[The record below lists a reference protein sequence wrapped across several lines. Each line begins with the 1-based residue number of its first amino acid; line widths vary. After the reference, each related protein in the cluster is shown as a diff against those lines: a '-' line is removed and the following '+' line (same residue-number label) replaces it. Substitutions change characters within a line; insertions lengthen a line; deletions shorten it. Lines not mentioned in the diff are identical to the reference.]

1 MKILVRATNW
11 VGDAVMNL
19 PALDAIITNHPDA
32 EVHVLA
38 RPRVAPIFRAIDGV
52 AEVIPYLGVRRRA
65 SGSSTDLTFTQ
76 AIRVLKRSGFQKAF
90 LFQNA
95 FEAALLA
102 FAARIPERVGYATD
116 CRALLL
122 TSPVGITPEVRR
134 GHHVEYYLN
143 LLQAVGMRT
152 EGSGSPTLT
161 VPQVPRAR
169 ARELVAEAL
178 GCRAPRSYIAVC
190 PGAAFGPAKRW
201 LPDRFAK
208 VIDEVWK
215 THSIA
220 SVLLGSESERWI
232 TSGIAG
238 VASGKCADL
247 AGRTSLLEA
256 AGVLAGA
263 RAVLSNDSGLMHL
276 AAAVGPSVV
285 AIFGSTDPAAT
296 RPLGDKHIVITSGVE
311 CAPCLERECAKHTY
325 ECMRAITVDAVCE
338 ALKRVIG
345 VDERKL
351 EVRG

>member
-1 MKILVRATNW
+1 MRILVRATNW

-19 PALDAIITNHPDA
+19 PALEVVIAGHPDA

-38 RPRVAPIFRAIDGV
+38 RPCIAPVFDAVDGV
-52 AEVIPYLGVRRRA
+52 AGVIPYIGVHRRG
-65 SGSSTDLTFTQ
+65 SGSSADLTFIR
-76 AIRVLKRSGFQKAF
+76 AIRVLRSHRYQKAF

-102 FAARIPERVGYATD
+102 FVARIPERVGYATD
-116 CRALLL
+116 CRRWLL
-122 TSPVGITPEVRR
+122 TTPVGVTPEVRR
-134 GHHVEYYLN
+134 LHHVDYYLK
-143 LLQAVGMRT
+143 LLQAAGMST
-152 EGSGSPTLT
+152 EGSGIPTLK
-161 VPQVPRAR
+161 VPQEPQAR

-178 GCRAPRSYIAVC
+178 GGRDPRSYLAVC

-208 VIDEVWK
+208 VIDHVWGA
-215 THSIA
+215 HRIA

-238 VASGKCADL
+238 MTSGKCADL
-247 AGRTSLLEA
+247 AGRTSLLGA

-276 AAAVGPSVV
+276 AAAVGPPVI

-296 RPLGDKHIVITSGVE
+296 RPLGDKHVIITSGVE
-311 CAPCLERECAKHTY
+311 CAPCLGRECAKHTY

-338 ALKRVIG
+338 ALERVIG
-345 VDERKL
+345 IDERKL